1 MYDMICKDKVVGA
14 ITWLKVHNKFYANI
28 KLNEE
33 WSALPY
39 EDPLTLL
46 ADGAKT
52 CTSGTDNVCDLNM
65 DATTS
70 GLPHE
75 DSMLPPE
82 TLCVN
87 SCGEQ
92 KNNCH
97 KADYAVQKQN
107 NHEMKCNDKED
118 SHVSLPDDHTPTV
131 ASVNVVSSTPPIHLQ
146 HSELPS
152 RACGIG
158 DLDHK
163 KESHTNGSDD
173 EQITSTLGTDDEHD
187 AELEE
192 DQAALDHRQE
202 LTGDAL
208 PSMVQIDSLE
218 NCIYQCAPGENNVP
232 QYILLDDNFEVLA
245 FPDLFPYG
253 QGAYH
258 TEDRTASLPICKYFQ
273 QRLLNVDTRFAGNI
287 EYIFCAQYIA
297 DIKQIESD
305 ANLAITLSQGRTLG
319 GEKIT
324 AGVLR
329 NPLALK
335 QLVRNEQAYKFLKNV
350 RGSPAYW
357 QNELYD
363 VLAMLRAL
371 GTPTFF

>member
-1 MYDMICKDKVVGA
+1 MQYKK
-14 ITWLKVHNKFYANI
+14 
-28 KLNEE
+28 
-33 WSALPY
+33 
-39 EDPLTLL
+39 
-46 ADGAKT
+46 
-52 CTSGTDNVCDLNM
+52 
-65 DATTS
+65 
-70 GLPHE
+70 
-75 DSMLPPE
+75 
-82 TLCVN
+82 
-87 SCGEQ
+87 
-92 KNNCH
+92 
-97 KADYAVQKQN
+97 N
-107 NHEMKCNDKED
+107 NHELKCNDKED
-118 SHVSLPDDHTPTV
+118 SHVSLPYDHTPTV
-131 ASVNVVSSTPPIHLQ
+131 ASGNVVSSTPPIHLQ

-152 RACGIG
+152 TACGIG

-163 KESHTNGSDD
+163 KESHTNGSHD
-173 EQITSTLGTDDEHD
+173 EQINSALGTDDEHD

-218 NCIYQCAPGENNVP
+218 NRIYQCAPGENNVP
-232 QYILLDDNFEVLA
+232 WYILLDDNFEVLA

-273 QRLLNVDTRFAGNI
+273 QRLLNVDTCFARNI

-305 ANLAITLSQGRTLG
+305 ANLAITLSWGRTLG

-324 AGVLR
+324 AGVLC

-363 VLAMLRAL
+363 VLAMLQAL

>member
-1 MYDMICKDKVVGA
+1 MQYKEK
-14 ITWLKVHNKFYANI
+14 
-28 KLNEE
+28 
-33 WSALPY
+33 
-39 EDPLTLL
+39 
-46 ADGAKT
+46 
-52 CTSGTDNVCDLNM
+52 
-65 DATTS
+65 
-70 GLPHE
+70 
-75 DSMLPPE
+75 
-82 TLCVN
+82 
-87 SCGEQ
+87 
-92 KNNCH
+92 
-97 KADYAVQKQN
+97 N

-118 SHVSLPDDHTPTV
+118 SHVSLPNDHTPTV
-131 ASVNVVSSTPPIHLQ
+131 ASGNVVSSTPPIHLH
-146 HSELPS
+146 HSELS
-152 RACGIG
+152 STACGIG

-173 EQITSTLGTDDEHD
+173 EQINSALGTDDEHD

-232 QYILLDDNFEVLA
+232 WYILLDDNFEVLA
-245 FPDLFPYG
+245 SPDLFPYG

-258 TEDRTASLPICKYFQ
+258 TEDRTASLPIHKYFQ
-273 QRLLNVDTRFAGNI
+273 QRLLNVDTCFARNI
-287 EYIFCAQYIA
+287 QYIFCAQYFT
-297 DIKQIESD
+297 DIKQIE
-305 ANLAITLSQGRTLG
+305 TLSWGRTLG

-324 AGVLR
+324 AGVLC

-357 QNELYD
+357 QNEFYD
-363 VLAMLRAL
+363 VLAMLQAL
-371 GTPTFF
+371 GTPTFLLTLSAAYLHWPEMIQAVASQCGHMLYRDDVLRMSLQERSEYFQQNPVTGVWVFQHRLEIFFSQFLLSGKQLLGHIGILMKKFAPLLIDILQLYCQRCVIKMLTQ